1 MSRSLM
7 RDVLGAVV
15 VVALCAATPANGTEI
30 GQIKVAKGEVT
41 LERQGQTLPGRVGT
55 RLQAS
60 DKVKTG
66 ADGSVGITMDDDSLL
81 SAGPNSVL
89 SLDRYAFDPTT
100 NQGRFDSTLNKGTLA
115 VISGRIAKQAPDAM
129 TVRTPAAVLGVRGTE
144 FVVSVDD

>member
-1 MSRSLM
+1 MPRSLM
-7 RDVLGAVV
+7 RDVLAAAAL
-15 VVALCAATPANGTEI
+15 VALCAATPANGTEI

-41 LERQGQTLPGRVGT
+41 LERQGQTFPGRVCT
-55 RLQAS
+55 RLQTS

-66 ADGSVGITMDDDSLL
+66 VDGSVGITMDDNSLL